1 MDDNYKLM
9 GLEHLKNK
17 NNYFDSPNVT
27 KKNASLY
34 RSKNAYLT
42 KHKNKKCLLNH

>member
-17 NNYFDSPNVT
+17 NNYFDRPNVT
-27 KKNASLY
+27 KK
-34 RSKNAYLT
+34 KVV
-42 KHKNKKCLLNH
+42 